1 MIAQTTVVG
10 AGNTE
15 TATATIR
22 RIDPTTRFVVLSGDD
37 GSEMGVFAPPEFTR
51 LNELSVGDVVTIT
64 YYESVVYQLRRPR
77 ARKPSVSEE
86 VSATE
91 STSALPG
98 LTLSHQQT
106 ERVTVKA
113 VDRDASS
120 ITVTN
125 RDGRTVSRHVERLS
139 DLDGV
144 KPGDH
149 IDITEHR
156 VSRRPLADWAATG
169 IARHRRR
176 ARVAR
181 RGRGPGVSTTGAF
194 TTGKT

>member
-1 MIAQTTVVG
+1 MRVGVNLLVTIMCATITSPVIAQTTVVG
-10 AGNTE
+10 AGRAE
-15 TATATIR
+15 TSTATIR
-22 RIDPTTRFVVLSGDD
+22 RIDPTARFVVLRGDD

-51 LNELSVGDVVTIT
+51 LNELRVGDVVTIT
-64 YYESVVYQLRRPR
+64 YYESVVSQLRRPR

-86 VSATE
+86 VTATE

-98 LTLSHQQT
+98 VTLSHQQT
-106 ERVTVKA
+106 ERVTVNA

-149 IDITEHR
+149 IDITYTEA
-156 VSRRPLADWAATG
+156 VLATVT
-169 IARHRRR
+169 R
-176 ARVAR
+176 A
-181 RGRGPGVSTTGAF
+181 
-194 TTGKT
+194 K

>member
-1 MIAQTTVVG
+1 VPELHGGFREEELLMRVGLLVAMMCTTITSTVIAQKTGDG
-10 AGNTE
+10 AGSTE

-22 RIDPTTRFVVLSGDD
+22 RIDRTTRFVVLRGDD
-37 GSEMGVFAPPEFTR
+37 GSETGVFAPPEFKR
-51 LNELSVGDVVTIT
+51 FNELRVGDVVTIT
-64 YYESVVYQLRRPR
+64 YYESVVSQLRRPR

-86 VSATE
+86 ISATE

-125 RDGRTVSRHVERLS
+125 RHGRTVSRHVERLS

-144 KPGDH
+144 KRGDH
-149 IDITEHR
+149 VDITYTEA
-156 VSRRPLADWAATG
+156 VLAT
-169 IARHRRR
+169 
-176 ARVAR
+176 VAR
-181 RGRGPGVSTTGAF
+181 A
-194 TTGKT
+194 K